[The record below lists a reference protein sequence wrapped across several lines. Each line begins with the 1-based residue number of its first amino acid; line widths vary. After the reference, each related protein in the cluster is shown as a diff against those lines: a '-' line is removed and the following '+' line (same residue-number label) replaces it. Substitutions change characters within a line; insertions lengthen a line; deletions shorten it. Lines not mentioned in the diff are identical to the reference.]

1 MTAAILD
8 IRRNVRPTTVRPNDD
23 VTPIRVRPVVI
34 GDSANAKRP
43 LICRWR
49 HDTKGR
55 LACAWEPDIGPRL
68 EHLITAN
75 ASRQRLPKFVGR
87 ARRIA

>member
-23 VTPIRVRPVVI
+23 VTLIRLRPAVI
-34 GDSANAKRP
+34 GGPANAKGP

-55 LACAWEPDIGPRL
+55 LVCAWEPDIGPRR
-68 EHLITAN
+68 ERLITAN
-75 ASRQRLPKFVGR
+75 ASRQRLPKFGGR
-87 ARRIA
+87 AHRIA